1 MWLRSHQP
9 IVIGEPINK
18 KVVKMPLTVVIG
30 NSINKEE
37 VIIPLTGCHWIS
49 IITFFFLI
57 GYPMITDK

>member
-49 IITFFFLI
+49 N
-57 GYPMITDK
+57 